1 MTIRRDKLLHFE
13 TCALVCIILA
23 HLLPLW
29 AAGVAAVALGIVKEA
44 WDKHHGGVASWSD
57 FAADCAGAAAGIII
71 GLI

>member
-1 MTIRRDKLLHFE
+1 MNIRHDKLLHAE

-29 AAGVAAVALGIVKEA
+29 TAATAAVALGIVKEV
-44 WDKHHGGVASWSD
+44 WDKRHGGVASWAD
-57 FAADCAGAAAGIII
+57 LAADCAGAAAGIII